1 MGTLAEIP
9 ELPNAGSLV
18 APNTDKA
25 TFQGKSENLNVFSML
40 KMGPKNSA
48 WRVGGTGSEEGASIH
63 FPRTAEPRGGSP
75 FTRTVTLLV
84 HAHFRP
90 GPASLPPESV
100 LGWKEIKRRQSNQKF
115 SL

>member
-18 APNTDKA
+18 APNTDKG

-48 WRVGGTGSEEGASIH
+48 WRVGEQEARKEQASTSQGQQSPEVGARSH
-63 FPRTAEPRGGSP
+63 VQLHYLFMPTSGPGLPLYLQSQYLGG
-75 FTRTVTLLV
+75 R
-84 HAHFRP
+84 
-90 GPASLPPESV
+90 
-100 LGWKEIKRRQSNQKF
+100 K
-115 SL
+115 